1 MAFRYQPPSIQAPI
15 PYPHVLDPQ
24 TGKPLTAPTI
34 AALHH
39 GLWMQLLHTSRL
51 YLAREA
57 SLDLPDWVAIS
68 ESLNR
73 LASLCLFDALEVEEA
88 NPAHGSGR

>member
-1 MAFRYQPPSIQAPI
+1 
-15 PYPHVLDPQ
+15 
-24 TGKPLTAPTI
+24 
-34 AALHH
+34 
-39 GLWMQLLHTSRL
+39 MQLLHTSRL